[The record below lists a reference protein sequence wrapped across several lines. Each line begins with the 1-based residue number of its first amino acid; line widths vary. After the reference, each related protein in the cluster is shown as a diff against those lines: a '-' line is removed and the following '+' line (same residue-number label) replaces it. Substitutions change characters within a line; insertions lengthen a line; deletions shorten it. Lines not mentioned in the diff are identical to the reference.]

1 MAPGT
6 VPATAARTAPG
17 AARPTH
23 LAARRRGYSGGRG
36 GTVGM
41 SSAPDM
47 DLGSLEQRLF
57 ELAADP
63 LVVTCT
69 DGRVLKANRAACVLA
84 GRDEAEL
91 LGTPWWDL
99 VHPSDRGALAARH
112 EELRRDGAGAAP
124 FRCRIVRPDGSCR
137 WVESSSTYDAE
148 QKLLF
153 SVVRDITGREDL
165 EFERLTTL
173 FDSAPLGMAVMA
185 PDGRLRRINRPLCQL
200 LGRTEADLLEHAIF
214 ELVDDDDSRGTLA
227 LALGGRSR
235 PAFQFETRL
244 RRADGHP
251 LIVLFSATL
260 VTNAR
265 HEPVHYV
272 CQVLDITER
281 AEAQERLELNEA
293 KLAEAQQIARLGSWE
308 WEIATDRVTWSDELY
323 RIYGVRPERF
333 SGSYGS
339 NLDRVHA
346 DDRARVGRV
355 IENAVAERRP
365 WSLDYRIVR
374 PDGELRMIHA
384 RGEVVCDDQGRPA
397 VVQGTCQDV
406 TESRRVEDALRAAEQ
421 LFRRAFDDAPIGMA
435 LIDLEGRWLRLN
447 RAISQMLGRSEPELR
462 TMQLSDLNHPDDR
475 RLDRPL
481 IKELLNGRRRSF
493 ALEKRYVHADGHLI
507 HALVHVSLMH
517 GDGERPLYFLCQL
530 VDITERRRAEAE
542 RRAVQERMQAI
553 IDNSPALVIVK
564 ALEQRYL
571 LVNRRWEQVTGIDAS
586 DVLGKT
592 SGEALGDRSPAQDD
606 VDREVLATGEVRENM
621 ATMPGLDS
629 DDITFLVVKFPLRD
643 AEGQIYAVCTI
654 STDITERR
662 RSAEERAEL
671 EARLAQ
677 AQRLESIGQLAGG
690 VAHDF
695 NNLLSVILTCV
706 GFAQRELP
714 DDHPVREDVEEIGR
728 AADRAAALTRQLL
741 MFSRREVVAPKLV
754 DVAALVRDLERL
766 LNRTLSE
773 RVALRISCGP
783 DVVPVLIDPNQLEQ
797 VLVNLAVNARDAM
810 PGGGTLSIA
819 VSGVEGGVRITVA
832 DDGTGMPP
840 EVRER
845 AFEPFFTTKE
855 EGEGTGLG
863 LASVHGAVTN
873 AGGTVDISSE
883 VGRGTVVSIFLPAAA
898 EGEIPSEEP
907 VAVRE
912 RPAGAASVLVVEDQD
927 PVRRQACRILE
938 DNSYSVREAA
948 SADEALASWQPVD
961 VLVTDVVMPGMG
973 GQQLAEHARERAP
986 DLRVVFMSGHTD
998 DVLLR
1003 DGASRGDIAFVQKP
1017 FTRDSL
1023 LRAVEEALAQ

>member
-1 MAPGT
+1 MYLAAAASTLFTKWTDTGAPPVALLWLPGERSCMAPAT
-6 VPATAARTAPG
+6 VPAAPARAEARAAR
-17 AARPTH
+17 RSH
-23 LAARRRGYSGGRG
+23 LAARRHGYPGESRAPI
-36 GTVGM
+36 GM

-112 EELRRDGAGAAP
+112 EQLRRDGAGAAP

-281 AEAQERLELNEA
+281 AEAQERLELNED
-293 KLAEAQQIARLGSWE
+293 KLAEAQPIARLGSWE

-346 DDRARVGRV
+346 DDRARVARV

-384 RGEVVCDDQGRPA
+384 RGEVVCDEQGRPA

-447 RAISQMLGRSEPELR
+447 RAISQMLGRSEQELR
-462 TMQLSDLNHPDDR
+462 TTQLSELNHPDDR

-481 IKELLNGRRRSF
+481 IKELLSGRRRSV
-493 ALEKRYVHADGHLI
+493 ALEKRYVPADGHLI
-507 HALVHVSLMH
+507 HTLVHVSLMH

-530 VDITERRRAEAE
+530 VDVTERRRAEAE
-542 RRAVQERMQAI
+542 RRAAQERMQAI
-553 IDNSPALVIVK
+553 IDNSPALVIVTD
-564 ALEQRYL
+564 LEQRYV
-571 LVNRRWEQVTGIDAS
+571 LVNRRWQEVTGRHGD
-586 DVLGKT
+586 DVLGHT
-592 SGEALGDRSPAQDD
+592 SQEALGRRSPGQDD
-606 VDREVLATGEVRENM
+606 IDREVVASGQVREST
-621 ATMPGLDS
+621 ATMPGLDGE
-629 DDITFLVVKFPLRD
+629 DVTFLVVKFPLRD
-643 AEGQIYAVCTI
+643 AEGQTYAVCTI
-654 STDITERR
+654 ATDITERM
-662 RSAEERAEL
+662 RSAAERAEL

-677 AQRLESIGQLAGG
+677 AQRLESVGQLAGG

-706 GFAQRELP
+706 GFALRELP
-714 DDHPVREDVEEIGR
+714 EEHPVRADVEEIGG
-728 AADRAAALTRQLL
+728 AAERAAALTRQLL
-741 MFSRREVVAPKLV
+741 MFSRREIVLPQVV
-754 DVAALVRDLERL
+754 DVGALVSDLE
-766 LNRTLSE
+766 
-773 RVALRISCGP
+773 
-783 DVVPVLIDPNQLEQ
+783 
-797 VLVNLAVNARDAM
+797 
-810 PGGGTLSIA
+810 
-819 VSGVEGGVRITVA
+819 
-832 DDGTGMPP
+832 
-840 EVRER
+840 
-845 AFEPFFTTKE
+845 
-855 EGEGTGLG
+855 
-863 LASVHGAVTN
+863 
-873 AGGTVDISSE
+873 
-883 VGRGTVVSIFLPAAA
+883 
-898 EGEIPSEEP
+898 
-907 VAVRE
+907 
-912 RPAGAASVLVVEDQD
+912 
-927 PVRRQACRILE
+927 
-938 DNSYSVREAA
+938 
-948 SADEALASWQPVD
+948 
-961 VLVTDVVMPGMG
+961 
-973 GQQLAEHARERAP
+973 
-986 DLRVVFMSGHTD
+986 
-998 DVLLR
+998 
-1003 DGASRGDIAFVQKP
+1003 
-1017 FTRDSL
+1017 SL
-1023 LRAVEEALAQ
+1023 L

>member
-1 MAPGT
+1 
-6 VPATAARTAPG
+6 
-17 AARPTH
+17 
-23 LAARRRGYSGGRG
+23 
-36 GTVGM
+36 M

-47 DLGSLEQRLF
+47 EDLGSLEQRLF

-69 DGRVLKANRAACVLA
+69 DGRVLRVNRAACVLA
-84 GRDEAEL
+84 GRDQAEL
-91 LGTPWWDL
+91 MTMSWWDL
-99 VHPSDRGALAARH
+99 IHPADHAAIAARH
-112 EELRRDGAGAAP
+112 EERRRDGAGATP
-124 FRCRIVRPDGSCR
+124 FRCRIVRPDGGCR
-137 WVESSSTYDAE
+137 WVESSSTYDFD
-148 QKLLF
+148 QDLVF
-153 SVVRDITGREDL
+153 SVVRDITGRDDL
-165 EFERLTTL
+165 ELERLTTL

-185 PDGRLRRINRPLCQL
+185 PDGRLRRVNRPLAEL
-200 LGRTEADLLEHAIF
+200 LGRTEQQLVEHTIF
-214 ELVDDDDSRGTLA
+214 ELVDDEDSRGTLA
-227 LALGGRSR
+227 LALGARPR
-235 PAFQFETRL
+235 PAVQFETRL
-244 RRADGHP
+244 RRDDGHP

-260 VTNAR
+260 GTNVR
-265 HEPVHYV
+265 HEPVHYL
-272 CQVLDITER
+272 CQILDITER

-346 DDRARVGRV
+346 DDRARVARV
-355 IENAVAERRP
+355 IDNAVAERRP

-384 RGEVVCDDQGRPA
+384 RGEVVCDEQGRPA

-406 TESRRVEDALRAAEQ
+406 TEARRVEDALRAAEQ

-447 RAISQMLGRSEPELR
+447 RAISQMLGRSEQELR
-462 TMQLSDLNHPDDR
+462 TTQLSELNHPEDR

-481 IKELLNGRRRSF
+481 IKELLSGRRRSF
-493 ALEKRYVHADGHLI
+493 ALEKRYIHADGQLI

-542 RRAVQERMQAI
+542 RRAAQERMQAI

-564 ALEQRYL
+564 DLEQRYL
-571 LVNRRWEQVTGIDAS
+571 LVNRRWEAITGLRGDDALGQTS
-586 DVLGKT
+586 AEVLGP
-592 SGEALGDRSPAQDD
+592 RSPDND
-606 VDREVLATGEVRENM
+606 VVDREVIETGEVREAM
-621 ATMPGLDS
+621 ATMPGLDGEE
-629 DDITFLVVKFPLRD
+629 ITFLVVKFPLRD
-643 AEGQIYAVCTI
+643 AEGQTYAVCTI
-654 STDITERR
+654 ATDITERR

-677 AQRLESIGQLAGG
+677 AQRLESVGQLAGG

-714 DDHPVREDVEEIGR
+714 EDHPVREDVEEIGR

-741 MFSRREVVAPKLV
+741 MFSRREVVTPQVV
-754 DVAALVRDLERL
+754 DAGALVRNLERL
-766 LNRTLSE
+766 LTRTLSE
-773 RVALRISCGP
+773 RVALRIAIGP
-783 DVVPVLIDPNQLEQ
+783 DIDPVLIDPAQLEQ

-810 PGGGTLSIA
+810 PQGGTLSIA
-819 VSGVEGGVRITVA
+819 VAGADGGVRIAVA
-832 DDGTGMPP
+832 DDGVGIAP
-840 EVRER
+840 EVIEH

-855 EGEGTGLG
+855 KGEGTGLG
-863 LASVHGAVTN
+863 LATVHGVVTD
-873 AGGTVDISSE
+873 AGGTVDITSE
-883 VGRGTVVSIFLPAAA
+883 VGVGTVVTIFLPAAEDGVA
-898 EGEIPSEEP
+898 VAEEP
-907 VAVRE
+907 VASAE
-912 RPAGAASVLVVEDQD
+912 RAQGTATVLVVEDQD

-938 DNSYSVREAA
+938 AHGYQVREAG
-948 SADEALASWQPVD
+948 SADEALAAWEPVD
-961 VLVTDVVMPGMG
+961 VLVTDVVMPGMS
-973 GQQLAEHARERAP
+973 GQQLAERARDRTP
-986 DLRVVFMSGHTD
+986 GVRVVFMSGHTD
-998 DVLLR
+998 DVLVKA
-1003 DGASRGDIAFVQKP
+1003 GARQGDIAFVQKP

-1023 LRAVEEALAQ
+1023 LRTVEEALAQEPVPAPAERR

>member
-1 MAPGT
+1 
-6 VPATAARTAPG
+6 
-17 AARPTH
+17 
-23 LAARRRGYSGGRG
+23 
-36 GTVGM
+36 M

-57 ELAADP
+57 DLAADP

-69 DGRVLKANRAACVLA
+69 DGRVLRVNRAACVLA
-84 GRDEAEL
+84 GRDQAEL
-91 LGTPWWDL
+91 MTMSWWDL
-99 VHPSDRGALAARH
+99 IHPADHEAIAARH
-112 EELRRDGAGAAP
+112 EERRRDGAGATP
-124 FRCRIVRPDGSCR
+124 FRCRIVRPDGGWR
-137 WVESSSTYDAE
+137 WVESSSTYDFD
-148 QKLLF
+148 QDLVF
-153 SVVRDITGREDL
+153 SVVRDITGRDDL
-165 EFERLTTL
+165 ELERLTTL

-185 PDGRLRRINRPLCQL
+185 TDGRLRRVNRPLAEL
-200 LGRTEADLLEHAIF
+200 LGRTEQQLLERTIF
-214 ELVDDDDSRGTLA
+214 ELVDDEDSRGTLA
-227 LALGGRSR
+227 LALGARSR

-244 RRADGHP
+244 RRADGRP

-260 VTNAR
+260 VTNVR
-265 HEPVHYV
+265 HEPVHYL
-272 CQVLDITER
+272 CQILDITER

-346 DDRARVGRV
+346 DDRARVARV

-384 RGEVVCDDQGRPA
+384 RGEVVCDEQGRPA

-462 TMQLSDLNHPDDR
+462 TTQLSDLSHPDDR

-493 ALEKRYVHADGHLI
+493 ALEKRYVHGDGHLI

-542 RRAVQERMQAI
+542 RRAAQERMQAI

-564 ALEQRYL
+564 DLEQRYL
-571 LVNRRWEQVTGIDAS
+571 LVNHRWEEITGLNGD
-586 DVLGKT
+586 DVLGRT
-592 SGEALGDRSPAQDD
+592 SVEALAGRSPGQDE
-606 VDREVLATGEVRENM
+606 VDREVVASGEVRESM
-621 ATMPGLDS
+621 ATMPGLDGE
-629 DDITFLVVKFPLRD
+629 DVTFLVVKFPLRD
-643 AEGQIYAVCTI
+643 AEDQTYAVCTI
-654 STDITERR
+654 ATDITERM
-662 RSAEERAEL
+662 RSAAERAEL

-677 AQRLESIGQLAGG
+677 AQRLESVGQRAGG

-706 GFAQRELP
+706 GFALRELP
-714 DDHPVREDVEEIGR
+714 EEHPVRADVEEIGG
-728 AADRAAALTRQLL
+728 AAERAAALTRQLL
-741 MFSRREVVAPKLV
+741 MFSRREIVSPQVV
-754 DVAALVRDLERL
+754 DVGALVSDLESL
-766 LNRTLSE
+766 LNRALPE

-783 DVVPVLIDPNQLEQ
+783 DLVPVLIDPAQLEQ

-810 PGGGTLSIA
+810 PDGGTLSIA
-819 VSGVEGGVRITVA
+819 VGGAAGGVRITVA
-832 DDGTGMPP
+832 DDGSGMPP
-840 EVRER
+840 EVLER

-855 EGEGTGLG
+855 EGQGTGLG
-863 LASVHGAVTN
+863 LASVHGAITD

-898 EGEIPSEEP
+898 THPTREDEP
-907 VAVRE
+907 P
-912 RPAGAASVLVVEDQD
+912 PAPPRAPASASVMVVEDQD
-927 PVRRQACRILE
+927 PVRRQACRIL
-938 DNSYSVREAA
+938 DDHGYAVRDAA
-948 SADEALASWQPVD
+948 SGDDALDRWEDVD
-961 VLVTDVVMPGMG
+961 VLVTDVVMPGMS
-973 GQQLAEHARERAP
+973 GQKLAELARARKP

-998 DVLLR
+998 DMLVH
-1003 DGASRGDIAFVQKP
+1003 DGARHGDIAFVQKP
-1017 FTRDSL
+1017 FTRSSL
-1023 LRAVEEALAQ
+1023 LRAVEDALAAT

>member
-1 MAPGT
+1 M
-6 VPATAARTAPG
+6 
-17 AARPTH
+17 
-23 LAARRRGYSGGRG
+23 
-36 GTVGM
+36 
-41 SSAPDM
+41 
-47 DLGSLEQRLF
+47 
-57 ELAADP
+57 
-63 LVVTCT
+63 
-69 DGRVLKANRAACVLA
+69 
-84 GRDEAEL
+84 
-91 LGTPWWDL
+91 
-99 VHPSDRGALAARH
+99 
-112 EELRRDGAGAAP
+112 
-124 FRCRIVRPDGSCR
+124 
-137 WVESSSTYDAE
+137 
-148 QKLLF
+148 
-153 SVVRDITGREDL
+153 
-165 EFERLTTL
+165 
-173 FDSAPLGMAVMA
+173 
-185 PDGRLRRINRPLCQL
+185 
-200 LGRTEADLLEHAIF
+200 LGRTESELLARTIF
-214 ELVDDDDSRGTLA
+214 ELVDDEDSRGTLA
-227 LALGGRSR
+227 MALGARSR
-235 PAFQFETRL
+235 AAFQFETRL
-244 RRADGHP
+244 RRADSHP
-251 LIVLFSATL
+251 LTVLFSATL

-265 HEPVHYV
+265 AEPVHYV
-272 CQVLDITER
+272 CQILDITAR

-323 RIYGVRPERF
+323 RIYGVRPDRF

-346 DDRARVGRV
+346 DDRARVARV

-384 RGEVVCDDQGRPA
+384 RGEVVCDEQGRPA

-530 VDITERRRAEAE
+530 VDITERRRAEKE

-564 ALEQRYL
+564 DLEQRYL
-571 LVNRRWEQVTGIDAS
+571 LVNRRWEEVTGLDAT
-586 DVLGKT
+586 DVLGRT
-592 SGEALGDRSPAQDD
+592 SSEALGGRSPAQDD

-621 ATMPGLDS
+621 ATMPGLDG
-629 DDITFLVVKFPLRD
+629 DEITFLVVKFPLRD
-643 AEGQIYAVCTI
+643 ADGAIYAVCTI

-714 DDHPVREDVEEIGR
+714 ADHPVRDDVEEIGR

-741 MFSRREVVAPKLV
+741 MFSRREVVMPKLV
-754 DVAALVRDLERL
+754 DAADLVRNLERL

-783 DVVPVLIDPNQLEQ
+783 DIVPVLIDPNQLEQ

-810 PGGGTLSIA
+810 PAGGTLSIA
-819 VSGVEGGVRITVA
+819 VAGVEGGVRITVA

-873 AGGTVDISSE
+873 AGGTVDIASE
-883 VGRGTVVSIFLPAAA
+883 VGSGTVVSIFLPAATGHVVTA
-898 EGEIPSEEP
+898 EEIAEP
-907 VAVRE
+907 RE
-912 RPAGAASVLVVEDQD
+912 RARGGASVLVVEDQD

-938 DNSYSVREAA
+938 DNSYSVRQAA
-948 SADEALASWQPVD
+948 SADEALERWQPVD
-961 VLVTDVVMPGMG
+961 VLVTDVVMPGMS

-998 DVLLR
+998 DVLVH
-1003 DGASRGDIAFVQKP
+1003 DGVRQGDVAFVQKP

-1023 LRAVEEALAQ
+1023 LRAVEEALDR